1 MENKSFMVVIGKDI
15 MLTSRVRGII
25 QSYTIL
31 NAHIV
36 YSSYMPYIMDDI
48 GTVIHIE
55 SKETIE
61 NVMYSIPLT
70 IRYIGLVNGTEEIIC
85 PTNATGYI
93 AIPVPTKKYS
103 LPLTMYAIQYPHITI
118 APPMEIQQLK
128 QYKSLLGREIEYK
141 WGDPVQTKSVV
152 AHPVLIKDELHHVT
166 RGVVHG
172 EFPKLAILE
181 MEDIQSD
188 SYEKTFGF
196 PIIM

>member
-1 MENKSFMVVIGKDI
+1 MDKKSFMLVVGKDI

-25 QSYTIL
+25 QSYTLL
-31 NAHIV
+31 NAQIV

-61 NVMYSIPLT
+61 NIMHSIPLT

-93 AIPVPTKKYS
+93 GIPVPPKECLIPS
-103 LPLTMYAIQYPHITI
+103 TMYPIQYPHITI
-118 APPMEIQQLK
+118 APPMEIRELK

-152 AHPVLIKDELHHVT
+152 AHPALIKGEPHHVT

-172 EFPKLAILE
+172 EFPKRAIVE
-181 MEDIQSD
+181 MEGIQSD
-188 SYEKTFGF
+188 SYVKTFGF
-196 PIIM
+196 PVIM

>member
-1 MENKSFMVVIGKDI
+1 MDNKLFMVVIGKDI

-25 QSYTIL
+25 HSYTML
-31 NAHIV
+31 HAHIV

-85 PTNATGYI
+85 PTNAIGYV
-93 AIPVPTKKYS
+93 AIPVPPKKCS
-103 LPLTMYAIQYPHITI
+103 LMYTAQYPHITI

-128 QYKSLLGREIEYK
+128 QYTSLLGREIEYK
-141 WGDPVQTKSVV
+141 WGDPVQTESVV
-152 AHPVLIKDELHHVT
+152 AHSVLTKGEPHHVT
-166 RGVVHG
+166 RGVVHHK
-172 EFPKLAILE
+172 FPKRAMEE
-181 MEDIQSD
+181 MEDVQSD

-196 PIIM
+196 PVIM